1 MSEAHLIVGRM
12 MDCQFMTD
20 KEREKD
26 GKWRDKAEETL
37 KERRRRLGGWELIL
51 SLGDVHLYVVSPAGA
66 PGRYCVLCVFTA
78 V

>member
-1 MSEAHLIVGRM
+1 MGEAHLIVGRM

-20 KEREKD
+20 KEREK
-26 GKWRDKAEETL
+26 WRGKAEETL
-37 KERRRRLGGWELIL
+37 KEQRRRLGGWELIL
-51 SLGDVHLYVVSPAGA
+51 SLGDVHLYVVSPTGA